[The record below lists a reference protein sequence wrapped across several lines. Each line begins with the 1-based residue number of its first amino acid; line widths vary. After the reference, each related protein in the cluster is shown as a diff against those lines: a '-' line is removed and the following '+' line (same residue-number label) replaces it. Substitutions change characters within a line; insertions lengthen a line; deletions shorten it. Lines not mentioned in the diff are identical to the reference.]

1 MLTPR
6 LFTEDLFD
14 DWFGLNKEM
23 NDLNRKIYGKRADRE
38 MLTDIREHEDHYE
51 LEIDLPGFHKED
63 IQVELENGYL
73 TVTATKGHEQEEKNK
88 EGKMVRQERYS
99 GTMSRSFYVGEELK
113 SEEIHGKYE
122 GGVLTLSIPKEAQ
135 KLEKKDTILI
145 EG

>member
-14 DWFGLNKEM
+14 DWFGLDREM
-23 NDLNRKIYGKRADRE
+23 EDLNRKIYGKRAQRE
-38 MLTDIREHEDHYE
+38 MLTDVREHEDHYE

-63 IQVELENGYL
+63 IQVELQNGYL

-122 GGVLTLSIPKEAQ
+122 GGVLTLSIPKETQ

>member
-1 MLTPR
+1 MLTPK

-14 DWFGLNKEM
+14 DWFGLDREM
-23 NDLNRKIYGKRADRE
+23 EDLNCKIYGKRAQRE

-122 GGVLTLSIPKEAQ
+122 GGVLTLNIPKKTQ